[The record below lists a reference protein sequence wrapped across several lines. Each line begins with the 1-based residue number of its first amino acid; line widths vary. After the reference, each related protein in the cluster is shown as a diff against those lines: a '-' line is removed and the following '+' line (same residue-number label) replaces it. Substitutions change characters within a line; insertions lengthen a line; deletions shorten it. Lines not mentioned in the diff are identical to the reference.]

1 MFIQKA
7 EQYARRGLVM
17 AKRHAQQAYQHG
29 RSILSKVDYG
39 FQTAKK
45 VHKALTGL
53 VDNKMHQRAQKALS
67 DFDSVRGKVMDA
79 HSSAERVVHAVKRA
93 VPDLGL

>member
-17 AKRHAQQAYQHG
+17 AKRHAQQAYMHG
-29 RSILSKVDYG
+29 RNILSKVDYG

-53 VDNKMHQRAQKALS
+53 VDTLLRE
-67 DFDSVRGKVMDA
+67 RGGRLK
-79 HSSAERVVHAVKRA
+79 
-93 VPDLGL
+93 GLHVSRH

>member
-1 MFIQKA
+1 
-7 EQYARRGLVM
+7 VM
-17 AKRHAQQAYQHG
+17 AKRQAEYAYTHG
-29 RSILSKVDYG
+29 RHILSKVDNT
-39 FQTAKK
+39 FQIAKK

-53 VDNKMHQRAQKALS
+53 VDNKLHQRAQKALS
-67 DFDSVRGKVMDA
+67 DFESVRGKVMDA